1 MKIKNVASV
10 ICLFLASIT
19 LTTHANHNI
28 TTNATSNS
36 FESFDLNHI
45 VESVQVGIP
54 VVMEKIVTFA

>member
-45 VESVQVGIP
+45 VESV
-54 VVMEKIVTFA
+54 